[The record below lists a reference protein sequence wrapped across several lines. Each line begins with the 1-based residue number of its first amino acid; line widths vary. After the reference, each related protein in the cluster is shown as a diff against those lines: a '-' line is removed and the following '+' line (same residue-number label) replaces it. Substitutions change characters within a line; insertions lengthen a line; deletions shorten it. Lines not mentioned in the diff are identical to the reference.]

1 MINPL
6 RFAYLIDLL
15 SLPLALRADWL
26 YRHMG
31 ELPTTPHTD
40 PLPKLSIIVPAR
52 NEVHNLKRS
61 LPTLQSINYP
71 GEFEIIVVDDN
82 SSDGTAALAEEYST
96 QVLRL
101 TSLPAGWLGKP
112 HACHQGTVRAS
123 GEWLLFTDADVLHHP
138 DGPANA
144 VHLALEE
151 NLDALSLF
159 LEHRGVN
166 FAERI
171 SIMVAY
177 AGLFAG
183 LRRLDRFLNGQYI
196 LLPQEVY
203 QTSGGFAAVRHEKL
217 EDLALGAHLQQ
228 LGYRIRTIRGC
239 SAATVKMYTDT
250 FQLWHGMTRLSAGTL
265 KWLGVSSLV
274 TGLFTTTVVDPLLNI
289 IPSRRKNRPRSW
301 AALTWGLTALGFIP
315 WARRLGS
322 GWYALLAPLGAV
334 PVLTAAVWGI
344 IRQLLGRGIVWKD
357 RIV

>member
-1 MINPL
+1 MLNAL

-26 YRHMG
+26 YRKM
-31 ELPTTPHTD
+31 ERLPITPLTET
-40 PLPKLSIIVPAR
+40 LPKLSIILPAR
-52 NEVHNLKRS
+52 NEAQNLQLT
-61 LPTLQSINYP
+61 LPKLVSIDYP
-71 GEFEIIVVDDN
+71 GDFEIIVVDDD
-82 SSDGTAALAEEYST
+82 SEDGTAALAEEFGT

-101 TSLPAGWLGKP
+101 KTLPAGWLGKP
-112 HACHQGTVRAS
+112 HACHQGAARAK

-138 DGPANA
+138 NGPANA
-144 VHLALEE
+144 VHLAQQA

-159 LEHRGVN
+159 LEHHGTN
-166 FAERI
+166 FAERL
-171 SIMVAY
+171 SLMVAY

-183 LRRLDRFLNGQYI
+183 LRKLDKFINGQYI
-196 LLPQEVY
+196 LLRREVY
-203 QTSGGFAAVRHEKL
+203 QASGGFAAVRQEKL
-217 EDLALGAHLQQ
+217 EDLALGALLYQ
-228 LGYRIRTIRGC
+228 LGYRLRSCRGGN
-239 SAATVKMYTDT
+239 AASVKMYSDH
-250 FQLWHGMTRLSAGTL
+250 FHLWHGMTRLSAGTL

-274 TGLFTTTVVDPLLNI
+274 TGLFTTMVIDPLLNI
-289 IPSRRKNRPRSW
+289 IPSRSKNRPRGW
-301 AALTWGLTALGFIP
+301 AVLTWGLTALGFIP

>member
-6 RFAYLIDLL
+6 RYAYLIDLL

-31 ELPTTPHTD
+31 ELSTTRHTD

-52 NEVHNLKRS
+52 NEIRNLKRS

-82 SSDGTAALAEEYST
+82 SCDGTAALAEEYGT
-96 QVLRL
+96 QVMRL

-112 HACHQGTVRAS
+112 HACHQGAVGAS

-138 DGPANA
+138 NGPANA
-144 VHLALEE
+144 VLLAVQEK
-151 NLDALSLF
+151 LDALSLF

-183 LRRLDRFLNGQYI
+183 LRRMEKFLNGQYI
-196 LLPQEVY
+196 LLPREVY

-217 EDLALGAHLQQ
+217 EDLALGAHLHQ

-239 SAATVKMYTDT
+239 SAATVKMYSDN

-274 TGLFTTTVVDPLLNI
+274 TGLFTTAVVDPLLNI
-289 IPSRRKNRPRSW
+289 IPSRSKNRPRGW

-322 GWYALLAPLGAV
+322 GWYALLAPLSAV